1 MAEVGFPISDYYKDN
16 ILDAET
22 VSRGG
27 SWWTAVLLVKDPKTE
42 KPIILLYQW
51 QKKGDEWK
59 TRKRFS
65 FKKKKVLENT
75 LEIIKRFG
83 ENIE

>member
-1 MAEVGFPISDYYKDN
+1 MFGKSFPVSDYYKDN

-27 SWWTAVLLVKDPKTE
+27 GWWTAVLLVKDPKTE
-42 KPIILLYQW
+42 KSIILLYQW

-59 TRKRFS
+59 TRKRFA
-65 FKKKKVLENT
+65 FKKKKVLEDT

-83 ENIE
+83 EEMV